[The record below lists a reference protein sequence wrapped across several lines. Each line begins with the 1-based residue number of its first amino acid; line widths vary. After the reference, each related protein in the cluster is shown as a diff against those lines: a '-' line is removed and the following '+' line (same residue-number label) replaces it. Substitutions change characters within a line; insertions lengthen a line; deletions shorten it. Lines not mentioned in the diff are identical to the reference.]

1 MQQLNYHHLYYFYV
15 TAREGSIMRAAELLH
30 LTPQTVS
37 GQIATFEDY
46 LGKKL
51 FDRKGK
57 RLILNQQGQF
67 VYSYAEDI
75 FSLGSELLQN
85 LKQKDSGH
93 HLHFTIGV
101 TDIIPKV
108 LAFDLFRTCLDHDDN
123 LKLVCKE
130 GDLHSLMADLALNKL
145 DLIFSDQPLPPGGNV
160 KAYNHFVGETGLAF
174 FANPSNATALR
185 ADFPKSLHQ
194 TPFLL
199 PGEKS
204 TQRVELTAWFDR
216 LGIVPDVVAEFE
228 DSALMKLF
236 AQSGYG
242 VFGAPA
248 TIAQHVTQQYDLEVI
263 GTTQD
268 ITEDFYLISPERKL
282 KHPAALHLFEF
293 ANKMINPE
301 PA

>member
-15 TAREGSIMRAAELLH
+15 TAREGSIMRAAELMH

-75 FSLGSELLQN
+75 FSLGTELLQN
-85 LKQKDSGH
+85 LKQKESGH
-93 HLHFTIGV
+93 HLQFIIGV

-108 LAFDLFRTCLDHDDN
+108 LAFDLFRTCLDYDDN

-130 GDLHSLMADLALNKL
+130 GDLSNLLAEMAINKV

-160 KAYNHFVGETGLAF
+160 KAYNHYVGETGMAF
-174 FANPSNATALR
+174 FANPSIAEPLKSG
-185 ADFPKSLHQ
+185 FPLSLHQ
-194 TPFLL
+194 QPFLL

-204 TQRVELTAWFDR
+204 TQCVELNAWFDR
-216 LGIVPDVVAEFE
+216 LAIVPDIVAEFE

-236 AQSGYG
+236 GQSGYG
-242 VFGAPA
+242 VFCAPVP
-248 TIAQHVTQQYDLEVI
+248 IADHVTKQYGVEVV
-263 GTTQD
+263 GTTTD

-293 ANKMINPE
+293 ANKLINPE
-301 PA
+301 

>member
-15 TAREGSIMRAAELLH
+15 TAREGSIMRAASLLH

-85 LKQKDSGH
+85 LKQKESSH
-93 HLHFTIGV
+93 HLQFTIGV

-108 LAFDLFRTCLDHDDN
+108 LAFDLFRTCIDYDEN

-130 GDLHSLMADLALNKL
+130 GDLESLLGDLALNKL
-145 DLIFSDQPLPPGGNV
+145 DLIFSDQPLPPGGNI
-160 KAYNHFVGETGLAF
+160 KAYNHFVGETGMTF
-174 FANPSNATALR
+174 FAEQSLAEKLQSG
-185 ADFPKSLHQ
+185 FPLSLHRA
-194 TPFLL
+194 PMLL

-204 TQRVELTAWFDR
+204 TLRVELIAWFDR
-216 LGIVPDVVAEFE
+216 LGIVPDIAAEFE

-236 AQSGYG
+236 GQGGYG
-242 VFGAPA
+242 VFCAPSP
-248 TIAQHVTQQYDLEVI
+248 IAEHVTKQFQVEVV
-263 GTTQD
+263 GSTND
-268 ITEDFYLISPERKL
+268 IREDFYLISPERKL

-293 ANKMINPE
+293 ANKMINPLE
-301 PA
+301 E